1 MRSSFSK
8 PKRNKTSAG
17 TVSKVDETYD
27 LRGLDLRDPD
37 QITPQGEAVKAD
49 NCRMYP
55 NEDAGESRVAI
66 RTRKGSTRLST
77 PVGETLDT
85 QNVAGSTGDTSI
97 TVNNWIAEPFTPG
110 TTGALTRVDLEVK
123 SIVAGGGNLVVEIFT
138 DNGGAPGNL
147 LTTSSI
153 SAGAITGTYQYL
165 PCYFMD
171 APTVNSGTQYWKRL
185 SVQPGGTATYSV
197 TKTAAAG
204 GYLTTNPGTVYTAAG
219 YTWRFKS
226 YISTR
231 GAILGFTRRYP
242 QNLANRTLFAMG
254 NNVYSVTDAG
264 VVSTISTAISSAAT
278 AVRFVQSNDKT
289 MWVDGNN
296 VPKSWDGT
304 TVTDMTN
311 VTGTPTHIIIHQNRA
326 FFVPAN
332 DPTRVNFSDLF
343 DYTSY
348 PSVNFFYVP
357 DPKSPDHIAGWIIF
371 QDNLVIFTHRTKH
384 LILGSDLSSFTRKQ
398 AVGTKGA
405 ISQEAIVADRNY
417 IYFMADDK
425 QIYRFNGVQDELLSE
440 KVSPILNQIQDP
452 SKVRLHLHN
461 NQLRI
466 YYTTGSD
473 TQAHDMLLL
482 ELSEKSSN
490 KNLQWFHDSDRYV
503 CGSLTWDQNKNELI
517 EFSSK
522 AGVVY
527 LGENGESDL
536 GKGINFK
543 YWTNYKIYGS
553 GAAKDRIKR
562 FRPFIRPTDAAYTM
576 QIGKDIDFENDPSMT
591 QYTVDPGGAKWGSF
605 NWNDG
610 TLWGGGTQ
618 LVQDKVPMSG
628 RGNAT
633 QYRFESSAIDSP
645 VEIVGYISM
654 VKIGRVR

>member
-55 NEDAGESRVAI
+55 TEDAGESRVAI

-77 PVGETLDT
+77 PIGETLNT
-85 QNVAGSTGDTSI
+85 QNVATGTGDTSI
-97 TVNNWIAEPFTPG
+97 SVNNWIAEPFTPSA
-110 TTGALTRVDLEVK
+110 TGALTRLDFEVK
-123 SIVAGGGNLVVEIFT
+123 SIVAGGGNLIVDIYS
-138 DNGGAPGNL
+138 DSAGSPGDL
-147 LTTSSI
+147 LASSSI
-153 SAGAITGTYQYL
+153 SASLITDTYQYL

-171 APTVNSGTQYWKRL
+171 APTLNNGTQYWHRL
-185 SVQPGGTATYSV
+185 RVQDGGTATYSV
-197 TKTAAAG
+197 TKTAASG
-204 GYLTTNPGTVYTAAG
+204 GKLTANPGSSYTDAS

-231 GAILGFTRRYP
+231 GTILGYTRRYP

-254 NNVYSVTDAG
+254 TNVYAVTNAG
-264 VVSTISTAISSAAT
+264 VATSISSAISAQAT
-278 AVRFVQSNDKT
+278 AVRFAQADDKT

-311 VTGTPTHIIIHQNRA
+311 VAGTPTHIIIHQNRA

-343 DYTSY
+343 NFTSY

-357 DPKSPDHIAGWIIF
+357 EPKSPDHIAGWIVF
-371 QDNLVIFTHRTKH
+371 QDNLVIFTSRTKH
-384 LILGSDLSSFTRKQ
+384 LILGTDLSSFTRKQ

-405 ISQEAIVADRNY
+405 VSQEAICADRNY
-417 IYFMADDK
+417 IYFMAADK

-440 KVSPILNQIQDP
+440 KVAPILNQIQDP

-461 NQLRI
+461 NQLRV
-466 YYTTGSD
+466 YYTAGSD
-473 TQAHDMLLL
+473 TQTHEMLLL
-482 ELSEKSSN
+482 EISERGSN
-490 KNLQWFHDSDRYV
+490 KNLQWFHDTGRYV
-503 CGSLTWDQNKNELI
+503 MGSLTWDQDNNELI

-522 AGVVY
+522 VGAMY
-527 LGENGESDL
+527 RGENGESDM
-536 GKGINFK
+536 GKAIEFK

-562 FRPFIRPTDAAYTM
+562 FRPYIRPTDAPYTM

-591 QYTVDPGGAKWGSF
+591 QYSVDPGGAKWGHF

-610 TLWGGGTQ
+610 TKWGGGTQ

-633 QYRFESSAIDSP
+633 QYRFESTAVDSP
-645 VEIVGYISM
+645 VEIVGYVSQI
-654 VKIGRVR
+654 KIGRIR